1 MKLELKEHT
10 REAYGKTLVELGAEN
25 PNIVVVDADLSS
37 STQTCMFAR
46 AYPER
51 FFNVGCAEQNLMG
64 ISAGLALGGKTVFT
78 SAFAMFGAGRAWEQ
92 IRNTIAYDSMN
103 VKIVLTHAGLT
114 VGKDG
119 ASHQIIEDIALM
131 RVIPGMKIQ
140 VPADATE
147 TRALIRAAAKH
158 KGPVY
163 IRLTREKSPKI
174 FEEYNYDTEKP
185 IILEEGT
192 DATIMA
198 CGIMLAESIKA
209 TAELRKEGINCRLIN
224 MHTIKPMHAPTV
236 VAAAKETG
244 AIITAEEH
252 SVIGGLGGAVAEVIA
267 QEYPVPMRF
276 IGIRDRFGKSGD
288 AKDLLTRYNLTQ
300 HDIIK
305 AVKEAIKAKK

>member
-1 MKLELKEHT
+1 MKLDVKEHT
-10 REAYGKTLVELGAEN
+10 REAYGKTLVELGGEN

-37 STQTCMFAR
+37 STQTCMFAK
-46 AYPER
+46 AYPAR

-64 ISAGLALGGKTVFT
+64 LSAGLALAGKTVFT

-92 IRNTIAYDSMN
+92 IRNTIAYDEMN

-158 KGPVY
+158 RGPVY
-163 IRLTREKSPKI
+163 IRLTREKSPRI
-174 FEEYNYDTEKP
+174 FEEYKYDTEKP
-185 IILEEGT
+185 IVMEDGT

-198 CGIMLAESIKA
+198 CGIMVAESIKA
-209 TAELRKEGINCRLIN
+209 AEELRKDGIKCRLIN
-224 MHTIKPMHAPTV
+224 MHTIKPMHVPTV
-236 VAAAKETG
+236 VAAAKDTG
-244 AIITAEEH
+244 AIVTAEEH
-252 SVIGGLGGAVAEVIA
+252 SVIGGLGGAVAEVVA
-267 QEYPVPMRF
+267 QDYPVPMQYV
-276 IGIRDRFGKSGD
+276 GIRDKFGKSGD
-288 AKDLLTRYNLTQ
+288 AKDLLARYNLTS
-300 HDIIK
+300 HDIVK
-305 AVKEAIKAKK
+305 AVKEASAARR